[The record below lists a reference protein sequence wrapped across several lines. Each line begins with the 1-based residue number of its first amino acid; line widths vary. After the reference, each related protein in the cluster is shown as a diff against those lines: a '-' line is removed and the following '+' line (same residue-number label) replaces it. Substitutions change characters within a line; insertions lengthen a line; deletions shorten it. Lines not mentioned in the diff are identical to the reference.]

1 MENQNYPE
9 EIDIQKYL
17 LVLKRRWLVAA
28 GVFAACTGLA
38 GFALL
43 TLDSTYQAS
52 GKLLFQDDRTSEL
65 TKIGDK
71 IGHLE
76 SIKQESNPLDTQ
88 ALLVQSNLVAKDVIE
103 ELDLKGPD
111 GGLLNPEF
119 LSINAKPVIGTDVI
133 DVTFVSENPE
143 VAKKVVN
150 QAMEE
155 YIEKNIK
162 NSRLKAT
169 SAGGFVEEQLR
180 RTKAELE
187 RAAEDLRQFKLKN
200 NVIELKEETGAA
212 VQSLTSIDEQLTNTQ
227 SQLADVSAQQTE
239 IRRQMNLP
247 EDIAVDVTSLSQIAG
262 VQKLLNQLQE
272 VQTELIGQK
281 SLYTSEHPSI
291 VNLKEKEAGL
301 KNLLDRTVAE
311 SLGYNKQIPLGKL
324 QMGTIK
330 QKLAQEFVDLQSE
343 RLGLEKKVQAL
354 SQLRANYKGRTD
366 NLPNLEKK
374 QGELLRKLL
383 VAEKSY
389 ETLLSRLQEIQ
400 LAESQTVGNA
410 SILETAKVSP
420 SPGGTKKKLGIT
432 VGGTF
437 AGLLFGVAAAF
448 FVDLIDRRLKTAKE
462 AESLFGYT
470 LLGLIPKFDSNSVS
484 VPQPTI
490 SDLVSERVIVATT
503 PRTVIHEAYQMLQA
517 NLKFISLDKKVRSIV
532 VTSSISGEG
541 KTEVAAN
548 LAVVMAQ
555 VGRRVLL
562 VDADMRKPCQHHLW
576 GLINSIGLSNVMVG
590 DNDFENAVQIVT
602 DNLSVL
608 TAGVMP
614 PNPLALIDSEK
625 MTTFIDMLSGKYDCI
640 IFDTPPLM
648 GTADSAVL
656 SQMADG
662 ALVVVRPGL
671 VNSNSATAAKSL
683 LARSEANVLGIVA
696 NGVNIKYE
704 PQNYFYYDESRSE
717 STTNKPENV
726 VSS

>member
-9 EIDIQKYL
+9 EIDLQKYL
-17 LVLKRRWLVAA
+17 LVLKRRWLVAV
-28 GVFAACTGLA
+28 GVFAACTGAA

-43 TLDSTYQAS
+43 TLDSTFEAS

-76 SIKQESNPLDTQ
+76 SIRQESNPLDTQ
-88 ALLVQSNLVAKDVIE
+88 ALLVQSKLIAKDVIE
-103 ELDLKGPD
+103 ELDLKDAKGRP
-111 GGLLNPEF
+111 LNSGS
-119 LSINAKPVIGTDVI
+119 LSVKAKPVIGTDVI
-133 DVTFVSENPE
+133 DVTYVSEDPE
-143 VAKKVVN
+143 MAKKVVN
-150 QAMEE
+150 QVMEE
-155 YIEKNIK
+155 YIENNIK
-162 NSRLKAT
+162 NNRLKAT
-169 SAGGFVEEQLR
+169 AAGGFVEEQLPR
-180 RTKAELE
+180 VEAKLE
-187 RAAEDLRQFKLKN
+187 KAAEALRQFKVKN
-200 NVIELKEETGAA
+200 NIIQLKKETDAA
-212 VQSLTSIDEQLTNTQ
+212 VDTLTAIDEELTQTQ
-227 SQLADVSAQQTE
+227 SQLANVSAQQTE

-247 EDIAVDVTSLSQIAG
+247 EELAVDVTSLSQISG

-291 VNLKEKEAGL
+291 VKLQEKEVGL
-301 KNLLDRTVAE
+301 KNLLNRTVAE
-311 SLGYNKQIPLGKL
+311 SLGYNKQIPLGQL
-324 QMGTIK
+324 QMGMIK
-330 QKLAQEFVDLQSE
+330 QKLAQEFVELQSE
-343 RLGLEKKVQAL
+343 RLGLEKKIQAL
-354 SQLRANYKGRTD
+354 SQLKGDYKSRTD

-374 QGELLRKLL
+374 QGQLERELL
-383 VAEKSY
+383 VAQESY
-389 ETLLSRLQEIQ
+389 ENLLSRLQEIKV
-400 LAESQTVGNA
+400 AESQTVGNA
-410 SILETAKVSP
+410 SVLEPAKAYP
-420 SPGGTKKKLGIT
+420 SPGATKKKLGIT
-432 VGGTF
+432 VGGAF
-437 AGLLFGVAAAF
+437 AGVLFGVAAAF
-448 FVDLIDRRLKTAKE
+448 FVDLIDRRVKTAKE

-470 LLGLIPKFDSNSVS
+470 LLGLIPKFDRNNVS
-484 VPQPTI
+484 VPQRTI
-490 SDLVSERVIVATT
+490 SDGVSERVIVATT

-562 VDADMRKPCQHHLW
+562 VDADMRKPSQHHLW

-590 DNDFENAVQIVT
+590 DNDFENAVQKVT

-625 MTTFIDMLSGKYDCI
+625 MTTFIDMLSQKYDCI
-640 IFDTPPLM
+640 VFDTPPLM

-717 STTNKPENV
+717 SGANKAENV